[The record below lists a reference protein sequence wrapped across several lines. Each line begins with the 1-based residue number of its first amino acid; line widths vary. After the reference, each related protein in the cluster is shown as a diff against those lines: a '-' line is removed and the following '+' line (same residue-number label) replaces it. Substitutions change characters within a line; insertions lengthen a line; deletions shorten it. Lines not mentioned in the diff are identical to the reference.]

1 MSPVAQNY
9 VRPNQ
14 GKKEPANYSAAQL
27 LMIQS
32 QLKDEYSNEE
42 EEEDGDYDD

>member
-9 VRPNQ
+9 VRLNQ

-32 QLKDEYSNEE
+32 QLKDEYSEEE